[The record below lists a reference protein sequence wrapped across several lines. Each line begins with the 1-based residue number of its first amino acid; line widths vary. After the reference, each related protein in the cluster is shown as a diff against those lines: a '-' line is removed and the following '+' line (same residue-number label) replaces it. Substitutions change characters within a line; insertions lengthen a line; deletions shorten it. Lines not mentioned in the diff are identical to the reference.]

1 MVINLSLFCQVVLG
15 ASFLFSFIANQSW
28 QSALGGSF
36 VALISG
42 FLGLVA
48 VGRQQL
54 GNQKKI
60 ITVLEGNILDLQ
72 DYEQQIQESL
82 AQIVYQHQQVESHT
96 RFLQTELGKLQ
107 STIAVQRNYKE
118 QLNGD
123 LLNLDR
129 YNRQIEEDAQER
141 QTRILQLEKQRMNLE
156 MVVGSLSERK
166 KQVELEVRELEQDVD
181 VIQEFKLQLDAQLNN
196 LESKIQELETPLGS
210 IAPAPAKLGDNYP
223 QPSEIYGNPSISRPI
238 NTPSKPRTKKKLPPE
253 WQEFVARL
261 TGVEIEILRAIAE
274 QNNPNALIKQI
285 AQSEISM
292 PELLIDGIN
301 ELALATINDLI
312 IDPGSNPPSIAETE
326 YLQNLQQIFA
336 TIAHK

>member
-28 QSALGGSF
+28 QSALGGSV

-72 DYEQQIQESL
+72 DYEQQMQESL

-96 RFLQTELGKLQ
+96 RFLQAELGKLQ
-107 STIAVQRNYKE
+107 SKIAVHRNYKE
-118 QLNGD
+118 QLNSD
-123 LLNLDR
+123 LLNLDK
-129 YNRQIEEDAQER
+129 YNRQIEEDVKER

-181 VIQEFKLQLDAQLNN
+181 VIQEFKLQLEAQLNN
-196 LESKIQELETPLGS
+196 IEIKIQELETPLGT
-210 IAPAPAKLGDNYP
+210 IASTTYP
-223 QPSEIYGNPSISRPI
+223 QPVGFSGNQPVHTSPRPR
-238 NTPSKPRTKKKLPPE
+238 PKKKLPTE
-253 WQEFVARL
+253 WQEFADRL
-261 TGVEIEILRAIAE
+261 TRVEMEILRAIVE
-274 QNNPNALIKQI
+274 QNNPNALLKQI
-285 AQSEISM
+285 AQSEITM

-312 IDPGSNPPSIAETE
+312 IAPGSNPPSIAETE
-326 YLQNLQQIFA
+326 YFQNLRQIFA
-336 TIAHK
+336 TITHK

>member
-1 MVINLSLFCQVVLG
+1 MVLG
-15 ASFLFSFIANQSW
+15 AGFLFSFIANQSW
-28 QSALGGSF
+28 QSALGGSV

-42 FLGLVA
+42 FLGLAA

-54 GNQKKI
+54 GNQRKI

-72 DYEQQIQESL
+72 DYEQQMQESL

-96 RFLQTELGKLQ
+96 RFLQAELGKLQ
-107 STIAVQRNYKE
+107 NQIAVQRNYKE

-123 LLNLDR
+123 LLSLDK

-156 MVVGSLSERK
+156 MLVASLSERK

-181 VIQEFKLQLDAQLNN
+181 VMQEFKLQLEAQLNN
-196 LESKIQELETPLGS
+196 LESKIQELETPLDS
-210 IAPAPAKLGDNYP
+210 IALTPYP
-223 QPSEIYGNPSISRPI
+223 KPSEVYGSQPISQP
-238 NTPSKPRTKKKLPPE
+238 NNASKPRPKKKKLPQE
-253 WQEFVARL
+253 WQEFAAKL
-261 TGVEIEILRAIAE
+261 TRVEIEILRAIAE

-285 AQSEISM
+285 AQSQITM

-336 TIAHK
+336 TISHTWSSILNNALNTLNPLY